1 MFLVDLAGSEKISKT
16 GAQGERLEE
25 AKKINQSLSALG
37 NVINALTDGKAG
49 FIPYRNSVLTRML
62 QDSIG
67 GNSKTTLIITCSPSE
82 FNLAETISTLRFG
95 ERAKKIKNMAK
106 INREMTVAELTR
118 ELERTNKKMAGLERK
133 IKFLEDFIVE
143 KGLEVPEF
151 DEDGEEKKD
160 DKKKTTQEKEPKKKK
175 TEAEEGDEEGSIH
188 TSSSESSDDD
198 QEDTM
203 TRSNLQSQIEVNEKQ
218 SLLFEKIASQYEE
231 RVR

>member
-1 MFLVDLAGSEKISKT
+1 M
-16 GAQGERLEE
+16 EE

>member
-1 MFLVDLAGSEKISKT
+1 M
-16 GAQGERLEE
+16 EE

-151 DEDGEEKKD
+151 DEDGEENKD